1 MKIAIELFASL
12 FILVV
17 TVAICIGIISS
28 DLTVMDAR
36 DYYQSGVNQ
45 LQESNFADNV
55 IDAWIEDAN
64 KEGYSV
70 YITIQETPEG
80 KRSAWVTM
88 KYYYKIA
95 PLGIKQEKV
104 IEGYVN

>member
-1 MKIAIELFASL
+1 MKIAVELFASL
-12 FILVV
+12 FVLVI

-36 DYYQSGVNQ
+36 DYYQSCVNQ
-45 LQESNFADNV
+45 MQESNFADSV
-55 IDAWIEDAN
+55 IDACIEDAA

-70 YITIQETPEG
+70 YVEIIDSDGE
-80 KRSAWVTM
+80 RSVWITM

-104 IEGYVN
+104 IEGYFN